1 MRPFLL
7 LLPLLFFPN
16 RDGYGAVGPQ
26 FEVASL
32 KPNSSPGS
40 RIWLAPPVGDT
51 FSATN
56 VTPRMLISLAW
67 GEFRISGGPA
77 WLNSDRYDLT
87 AKAPDA
93 VPNQERFLAM
103 LRNLLEDRFQLKS
116 HREQR
121 EQTEYALTVAKSG
134 PKLPAPKE
142 AACPA
147 ESAPAPIPCGRL
159 SWGGGRLYGRRSP
172 MSMLVFVLSQAL
184 AHKVIDET
192 GLAGPYDMDL
202 RWTPESAL
210 NQAAPDAPPP
220 LLTAVQEQMG
230 LKLQP
235 RKGTTEAI
243 LVDHVERPSVN

>member
-1 MRPFLL
+1 MNMFWRSILICT
-7 LLPLLFFPN
+7 
-16 RDGYGAVGPQ
+16 GAAFAFGQSQSTGPQ
-26 FEVASL
+26 FEVASV
-32 KPNSSPGS
+32 KPSSVQGWQYTLGSTPGGF
-40 RIWLAPPVGDT
+40 R
-51 FSATN
+51 ATN
-56 VTPRMLISLAW
+56 CPLSYLIVWAFGINDYQLV
-67 GEFRISGGPA
+67 GGPT
-77 WLNSDRYDLT
+77 WISDRYDVL
-87 AKAPDA
+87 AKPAGRSQA
-93 VPNQERFLAM
+93 EARLM

-142 AACPA
+142 AACAA

-172 MSMLVFVLSQAL
+172 MSILVLVLSQSL

-220 LLTAVQEQMG
+220 LFTAVQEQMG

-243 LVDHVERPSVN
+243 LWITSSARA